1 MFITTLLQKKKEK
14 KEITAHCRRIIY
26 TLAEELGE
34 RTLRLYNNLTSARD
48 FIHTTFREQGSAPY
62 TEEYHVNGHAVHN
75 IVAEVHGT
83 EFPEKIILIGAHYDT
98 IEGTPGAD
106 DNASAVAGLLELHR
120 LISARPAKRTVRFV
134 AFTLEEPPY
143 FSTEEM
149 GSMVHAKNSRDRN
162 DGIEL
167 MVCLEMLGFG
177 NKKVLQKYPIA
188 DMQRDYPRQGN
199 YLAVVA
205 FPSSAEL
212 AYLWKRVYNKY
223 AKKNREIYD
232 MIGPSSIPGL
242 GFSDHMS
249 FNRHNFRNIMLTDTA
264 FFRNDN
270 YHTAND
276 TYSTINFDFLYE
288 NILFSYHTI
297 DEIANMD
304 TLPYAE

>member
-1 MFITTLLQKKKEK
+1 
-14 KEITAHCRRIIY
+14 
-26 TLAEELGE
+26 
-34 RTLRLYNNLTSARD
+34 
-48 FIHTTFREQGSAPY
+48 
-62 TEEYHVNGHAVHN
+62 
-75 IVAEVHGT
+75 
-83 EFPEKIILIGAHYDT
+83 
-98 IEGTPGAD
+98 
-106 DNASAVAGLLELHR
+106 
-120 LISARPAKRTVRFV
+120 
-134 AFTLEEPPY
+134 
-143 FSTEEM
+143 
-149 GSMVHAKNSRDRN
+149 
-162 DGIEL
+162 
-167 MVCLEMLGFG
+167 MVCLEMLGFS

-205 FPSSAEL
+205 FPSSANL
-212 AYLWKRVYNKY
+212 AYLWKRVYNKH

-249 FNRHNFRNIMLTDTA
+249 FNRFNFRNIMLTDTA

-270 YHTAND
+270 YHTEND